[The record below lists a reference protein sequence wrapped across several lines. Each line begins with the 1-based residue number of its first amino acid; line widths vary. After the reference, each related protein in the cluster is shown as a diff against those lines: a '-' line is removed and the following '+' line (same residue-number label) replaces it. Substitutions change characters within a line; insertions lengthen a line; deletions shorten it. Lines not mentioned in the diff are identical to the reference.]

1 GFRRR
6 RPPPFPPPD
15 PWHRHPDPPSIP
27 ARGRRGHG
35 CGHVPAPR
43 CARRRAGRC
52 RVAGLCHRTAG
63 HGGGRSVRPASP
75 PSRSVPRG
83 RLTMA
88 VAGDFTFLRLLID
101 RGVVTGPVLEIG
113 SRAWQGA
120 EEGNAKAVCVA
131 AGLQW
136 EGTDIV
142 EGEGVDFVLD
152 ILDAGAVA
160 AVGRQWPAVLL
171 FNLLEHVY
179 NPIVALEHACRL
191 VAPGGVIVVVGPAVW
206 QLHDYPRDYWRPMP
220 DFFLAFGEH
229 NGYEVPFDL
238 MMWIVEDKAVTVS
251 SFSIEN

>member
-1 GFRRR
+1 
-6 RPPPFPPPD
+6 
-15 PWHRHPDPPSIP
+15 
-27 ARGRRGHG
+27 
-35 CGHVPAPR
+35 
-43 CARRRAGRC
+43 
-52 RVAGLCHRTAG
+52 
-63 HGGGRSVRPASP
+63 
-75 PSRSVPRG
+75 
-83 RLTMA
+83 MA
-88 VAGDFTFLRLLID
+88 VAGDFTYLRLLID

-160 AVGRQWPAVLL
+160 GVGRQWPAVLL

-251 SFSIEN
+251 SFSIENQKQLPSISRPGVFEVWGRPRAYWSRAVHLILRTFGRSTQFPHAGLGVVIRRPR